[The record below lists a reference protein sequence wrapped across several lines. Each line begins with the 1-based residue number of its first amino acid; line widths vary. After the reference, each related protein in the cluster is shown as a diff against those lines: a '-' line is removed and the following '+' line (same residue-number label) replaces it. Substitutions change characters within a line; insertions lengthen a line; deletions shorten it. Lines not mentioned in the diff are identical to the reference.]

1 MHNFYLYSLL
11 FLLWLSVLRVLAEQ
25 SFDVVW
31 TDEEEKNILT
41 EEEHKVAFRDVVL
54 EGEIQ
59 MILTSQSVENDQLEN
74 ILKSFIIWLW
84 KHDIVLKIFS
94 KDDWNKSIVV
104 T

>member
-1 MHNFYLYSLL
+1 MHNFYLYSIL
-11 FLLWLSVLRVLAEQ
+11 FLLWLTVLRVLAEQ

-59 MILTSQSVENDQLEN
+59 MI
-74 ILKSFIIWLW
+74 
-84 KHDIVLKIFS
+84 
-94 KDDWNKSIVV
+94 
-104 T
+104 

>member
-59 MILTSQSVENDQLEN
+59 MILTSQSV
-74 ILKSFIIWLW
+74 LKMI
-84 KHDIVLKIFS
+84 
-94 KDDWNKSIVV
+94 N
-104 T
+104 

>member
-1 MHNFYLYSLL
+1 MHNFYLYSIL

-59 MILTSQSVENDQLEN
+59 MILTSQSV
-74 ILKSFIIWLW
+74 LKMI
-84 KHDIVLKIFS
+84 
-94 KDDWNKSIVV
+94 N
-104 T
+104 